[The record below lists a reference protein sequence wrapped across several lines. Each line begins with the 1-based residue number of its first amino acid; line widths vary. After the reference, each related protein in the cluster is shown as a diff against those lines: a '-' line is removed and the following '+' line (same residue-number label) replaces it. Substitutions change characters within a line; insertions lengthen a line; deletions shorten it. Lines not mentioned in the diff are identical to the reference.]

1 MKTLKQMPLIQ
12 HIAILKFKPEVTND
26 KIQYLFNQLEELKQ
40 LIPGITYFSGGAYS
54 SHEGLNQGF
63 SHGFLMTFE
72 SEEARDNY
80 LPHPEHER
88 VKAEILPCINDIIVF
103 DFEA

>member
-1 MKTLKQMPLIQ
+1 
-12 HIAILKFKPEVTND
+12 
-26 KIQYLFNQLEELKQ
+26 
-40 LIPGITYFSGGAYS
+40 
-54 SHEGLNQGF
+54 
-63 SHGFLMTFE
+63 MTFE